1 MSNCRQCK
9 YTKLFKQ
16 WCTAIVLLHGCAVYT
31 EILQIPS
38 MLNLNL
44 REPDVDIV
52 NGIFNSI
59 LKSLISVLK
68 LPPLSESVLAL
79 SI

>member
-16 WCTAIVLLHGCAVYT
+16 WCTAKVLLSCAVYT

-44 REPDVDIV
+44 QEPGVDIV
-52 NGIFNSI
+52 NGIFNI
-59 LKSLISVLK
+59 F
-68 LPPLSESVLAL
+68 
-79 SI
+79 